1 MPTNADTH
9 EVPRDNQ
16 SGSPQA
22 SAHGV
27 RRIAATVILAVLT
40 IGAPVTA
47 LRAAGGAVPVEDIQI
62 AGAPKLFVERPG
74 TGAGYNAAWVVFET
88 DPHLHVARQV
98 VVEVRGLRGRSFGAA
113 GAPNCVRSTV
123 IHAASVLRPG
133 AKYRVRFYAR
143 KGRGGKADTLL
154 ATRTVVAHRFDSS
167 REHPTVPRCG
177 S

>member
-1 MPTNADTH
+1 MPMNADTP
-9 EVPRDNQ
+9 EVSRDSPSASPR
-16 SGSPQA
+16 A

-27 RRIAATVILAVLT
+27 RRIAAIVILAVLT
-40 IGAPVTA
+40 IGAPATA
-47 LRAAGGAVPVEDIQI
+47 LRAAGGTVPVEDIQI

-74 TGAGYNAAWVVFET
+74 TGAGYNAAWVVFQT
-88 DPHLHVARQV
+88 RPHLHVGRQV
-98 VVEVRGLRGRSFGAA
+98 VVEVRGLRGRSYGAA

-143 KGRGGKADTLL
+143 KGRAGKADTLL
-154 ATRTVVAHRFDSS
+154 ATRTVVAHRFDSP